1 MGDPRDK
8 AAARA
13 SGDWSRQVVK
23 RVVRPEGQPL
33 TDVQWNAE
41 KQVCRASQSEAPP
54 GLPISRGGPQARRG
68 TAGGTVTGRLTR

>member
-8 AAARA
+8 AAAMV
-13 SGDWSRQVVK
+13 SGDQSRQVGK
-23 RVVRPEGQPL
+23 RV
-33 TDVQWNAE
+33 VQWNAE